1 LRRNVRQIV
10 TSAIVAGVGLTLVAG
25 ALSAAPLNDELRVLL
40 TSHPQIRS
48 AENTSEA
55 ARYGIEEADS
65 AFYPTMALSGDTGAE
80 RTDSPARRATGEDA
94 FSIRRDKLTLTVT
107 QNLFNG
113 YRDDAGSKAATYSAR
128 EAQMSLYGTRMNLLF
143 EGVSK
148 YLDVLLN
155 VRLIEIARQ
164 NESTIQ
170 TQLELEDERVQR
182 GSGITVDV
190 AQAKSRLQVAK
201 QERVLFE
208 GNLKAALARYKQL
221 FGHIPEPSDLQ
232 DARPDPGLAPASLE
246 EAVQLGLKQNP
257 QLLLVRFRSDAA
269 RERKRVAKA
278 DYFPSLDLVGTLD
291 YQDNNGS
298 TRDIER
304 EQSLLLKANWEFF
317 SGFKTRARVEAAA
330 RAYAATNDDYNF
342 ASRRIEEDVEIAFAK
357 LETDVKRVE
366 LLQNAVNIAEEVF
379 IARAKLR
386 EAGKGAQLDVLDAQS
401 EVFSAKLNLIKADYD
416 SRIAVYRL
424 AQATGSLTP
433 QRLNVAVK

>member
-1 LRRNVRQIV
+1 MRRNVRQIV

-55 ARYGIEEADS
+55 ARYGIEEADC